1 MLDLDET
8 KVEGNVKLDIKRGN
22 REPVVEISII
32 TINIQSY
39 TNYTNHV
46 YIIIMHIR
54 RNCIHSPCI
63 LKHIPSSL

>member
-39 TNYTNHV
+39 TNY
-46 YIIIMHIR
+46 
-54 RNCIHSPCI
+54 
-63 LKHIPSSL
+63 